1 MRQDQTDLRQAA
13 VQQLEGR
20 GIDLEAIADLVL
32 DLQKKYIPA
41 LTLADC
47 VKAVN
52 AVLDKQDVQYAVLT
66 GLFLDECCEQ
76 GKMPVELQEAMVS
89 DAGLLGIDEA
99 LAMSIANIYGTIG
112 ITNFGYLDKMKPGII
127 GQLDQ
132 HPQAVHTFSDDLV
145 GAIAAAAAARLAHQI
160 K

>member
-89 DAGLLGIDEA
+89 DAGLFGIDEA

>member
-1 MRQDQTDLRQAA
+1 MRQDQADLRQAA

-76 GKMPVELQEAMVS
+76 GKMPAEIQEAMVS
-89 DAGLLGIDEA
+89 DAGLFGIDEA

-112 ITNFGYLDKMKPGII
+112 ITNFGYLDKVKPGII

>member
-1 MRQDQTDLRQAA
+1 MSQDQTDLRQAA

-89 DAGLLGIDEA
+89 DAGLFGIDEA

>member
-89 DAGLLGIDEA
+89 DAGLFGIDEA

-132 HPQAVHTFSDDLV
+132 HSQAVHTFSDDLV

>member
-1 MRQDQTDLRQAA
+1 MRQEQTDLRQAA

-32 DLQKKYIPA
+32 NLQKKYIPA

-76 GKMPVELQEAMVS
+76 GK
-89 DAGLLGIDEA
+89 
-99 LAMSIANIYGTIG
+99 IG
-112 ITNFGYLDKMKPGII
+112 HVHCQYIRHHRHHQFWLPG
-127 GQLDQ
+127 
-132 HPQAVHTFSDDLV
+132 
-145 GAIAAAAAARLAHQI
+145 
-160 K
+160 

>member
-1 MRQDQTDLRQAA
+1 M
-13 VQQLEGR
+13 
-20 GIDLEAIADLVL
+20 
-32 DLQKKYIPA
+32 
-41 LTLADC
+41 
-47 VKAVN
+47 
-52 AVLDKQDVQYAVLT
+52 
-66 GLFLDECCEQ
+66 
-76 GKMPVELQEAMVS
+76 S
-89 DAGLLGIDEA
+89 DAGLFGIDEA

>member
-1 MRQDQTDLRQAA
+1 MSQEQTDLRQAA

-32 DLQKKYIPA
+32 DLQKKYVPA

-89 DAGLLGIDEA
+89 DAGLFGIDEA

>member
-1 MRQDQTDLRQAA
+1 MSQDQTDLRQAA

-20 GIDLEAIADLVL
+20 GIGLEAIADLVL

-76 GKMPVELQEAMVS
+76 GKMPAGLQGAMVS
-89 DAGLLGIDEA
+89 DAGLFGIDEA

>member
-1 MRQDQTDLRQAA
+1 MSQDQTDLRQAA

-32 DLQKKYIPA
+32 DLQKKYVPA

-89 DAGLLGIDEA
+89 DAGLFGIDEA

>member
-1 MRQDQTDLRQAA
+1 MRQEQTDLRQAA

-20 GIDLEAIADLVL
+20 GIDLEAIVDLVL

-66 GLFLDECCEQ
+66 GLFLDECCEH
-76 GKMPVELQEAMVS
+76 GKMP
-89 DAGLLGIDEA
+89 AG
-99 LAMSIANIYGTIG
+99 
-112 ITNFGYLDKMKPGII
+112 
-127 GQLDQ
+127 
-132 HPQAVHTFSDDLV
+132 
-145 GAIAAAAAARLAHQI
+145 
-160 K
+160 

>member
-1 MRQDQTDLRQAA
+1 MSQEQTDLRQAA

-89 DAGLLGIDEA
+89 DAGLFGIDEA

>member
-32 DLQKKYIPA
+32 NLQKKYIPA

-76 GKMPVELQEAMVS
+76 GKMPAGLQEAMLS
-89 DAGLLGIDEA
+89 DAGLFGIDEA

>member
-1 MRQDQTDLRQAA
+1 MSQDQTDLRQAA

-20 GIDLEAIADLVL
+20 GIGLEAIADLVL

-66 GLFLDECCEQ
+66 GFFLDECCEQ
-76 GKMPVELQEAMVS
+76 EKMPAGLQEAMVS
-89 DAGLLGIDEA
+89 DAGLFGIDEA